1 MRTFAIVNR
10 KGGVGKTTTAVE
22 LAFILAT
29 SCKQRVLFIDADSQG
44 NATSMML
51 ASGQYPHGAGLA
63 AALEYHLEHYPDII
77 WRTDYEGLD
86 IIPAGEDLADYEL
99 SRLLLGEKPNFDRMR
114 CLMEAIKEDNVY
126 DSVVIDCPPYYS
138 ISCLSTIAVSD
149 SIIIPAGIDAY
160 STTGMAGLVRQIDN
174 IRQACPQIRVA
185 RGAGDPVAAVQHWRG
200 RGPDPPGGEPGP
212 HLPHGDPPHG
222 QGGGIQLVP
231 RAGWGA
237 VPIQFGEPGL
247 PDLGGRAAGARGGGQ
262 PCLIC
267 LECWPPRRGATSRSS
282 PRRSWTPSAGAGRLC
297 LHCIGPGK

>member
-99 SRLLLGEKPNFDRMR
+99 SCLLGRQAPDFDRLR
-114 CLMEAIKEDNVY
+114 DLLAVVAEDAYY
-126 DSVVIDCPPYYS
+126 DTVVIDCPPYYS
-138 ISCLSTIAVSD
+138 VSCLSAIAACD

-185 RGAGDPVAAVQHWRG
+185 GVLVNQWHRSPVVEDAAAYLREDGRVPVYDTVIRRTDKVPESSWARMAVQQWSPWCSAAR
-200 RGPDPPGGEPGP
+200 DY
-212 HLPHGDPPHG
+212 
-222 QGGGIQLVP
+222 
-231 RAGWGA
+231 RAWA
-237 VPIQFGEPGL
+237 AELLTKEGL
-247 PDLGGRAAGARGGGQ
+247 DH
-262 PCLIC
+262 
-267 LECWPPRRGATSRSS
+267 E
-282 PRRSWTPSAGAGRLC
+282 
-297 LHCIGPGK
+297 

>member
-51 ASGQYPHGAGLA
+51 ASGQDPSGAGLA
-63 AALEYHLEHYPDII
+63 AALEYPIEYYPDII

-99 SRLLLGEKPNFDRMR
+99 SCLLGRQTPDFDRLR
-114 CLMEAIKEDNVY
+114 DLLAVVAEDAYY
-126 DSVVIDCPPYYS
+126 DTVVIDCPPYYS
-138 ISCLSTIAVSD
+138 VSCLSAIAACD

-185 RGAGDPVAAVQHWRG
+185 GVLVTQWRRSSIGEDAVQTLREES
-200 RGPDPPGGEPGP
+200 P
-212 HLPHGDPPHG
+212 
-222 QGGGIQLVP
+222 
-231 RAGWGA
+231 
-237 VPIQFGEPGL
+237 VPIFRTVIRRTDKVVESSWSREPVGAL
-247 PDLGGRAAGARGGGQ
+247 SPFSAASRDYRTWVAELLGREGVANNA
-262 PCLIC
+262 
-267 LECWPPRRGATSRSS
+267 
-282 PRRSWTPSAGAGRLC
+282 
-297 LHCIGPGK
+297 

>member
-51 ASGQYPHGAGLA
+51 ASGQDPSGAGLA
-63 AALEYHLEHYPDII
+63 AALEYPIEYYPDII

-114 CLMEAIKEDNVY
+114 RLMEAIKEDNVY

-185 RGAGDPVAAVQHWRG
+185 GVLVTQWRRSSIGEDAVQTLREES
-200 RGPDPPGGEPGP
+200 P
-212 HLPHGDPPHG
+212 
-222 QGGGIQLVP
+222 
-231 RAGWGA
+231 
-237 VPIQFGEPGL
+237 VPIFRTVIRRTDKVVESSWSREPVGVL
-247 PDLGGRAAGARGGGQ
+247 SPFSSASRDYRTWVAELLGREEVASHA
-262 PCLIC
+262 
-267 LECWPPRRGATSRSS
+267 
-282 PRRSWTPSAGAGRLC
+282 
-297 LHCIGPGK
+297 

>member
-51 ASGQYPHGAGLA
+51 ASGQDPHGAGLA
-63 AALEYHLEHYPDII
+63 AALEYPLEHYPDII

-99 SRLLLGEKPNFDRMR
+99 SCLLGRQVPDFDRLR
-114 CLMEAIKEDNVY
+114 DLLAVVAEDAYY
-126 DSVVIDCPPYYS
+126 DTVVIDCPPYYS
-138 ISCLSTIAVSD
+138 VSCLSAIAACD

-185 RGAGDPVAAVQHWRG
+185 GVLVTQWRRSSIGEDAVQTLREES
-200 RGPDPPGGEPGP
+200 P
-212 HLPHGDPPHG
+212 
-222 QGGGIQLVP
+222 
-231 RAGWGA
+231 
-237 VPIQFGEPGL
+237 VPIL
-247 PDLGGRAAGARGGGQ
+247 S
-262 PCLIC
+262 LI
-267 LECWPPRRGATSRSS
+267 
-282 PRRSWTPSAGAGRLC
+282 
-297 LHCIGPGK
+297 HI